1 MCSQEACQTAGPVQ
15 GHGERSPEGGAVWE
29 ENAEEK
35 GESLKTRLT
44 FTQWTLNTCVRVCVV
59 VCS

>member
-1 MCSQEACQTAGPVQ
+1 MCSQEACQTARPVQ
-15 GHGERSPEGGAVWE
+15 GHGERSPEGGDVWE

-35 GESLKTRLT
+35 GESLKTNI
-44 FTQWTLNTCVRVCVV
+44 TQWTLNTCVRVCVV